1 MTTIVNDGGA
11 GDGIEGS
18 TDSHGSNGVVGL
30 NKDPTPRNAATPK
43 GNGVFGSTLVP
54 DGAGVF
60 GLHNTGGVGVAGFG
74 HPAGIGVVGI
84 SAPAGAKGGDGVLG
98 VTNSEH
104 RNGMVGRNDSTTA
117 RAAADA
123 GGNGVLGFTQVPDG
137 AGVFGIHATTGIGVA
152 GLGLIGMSG
161 GSVNGVGVMGVSAPP
176 GGKGGDGVQGITN
189 SEFRNGVY
197 GRNDSTTKR
206 NNADPAGNGVFG
218 YSRVPDGCGV
228 LGAHGAGGHGV
239 IGTGGFGMIGIG
251 SIIGVWGQAKGT
263 GWAGY
268 FTGPV
273 RIDGSAES
281 QRLAVDFAASIG
293 GTLKVTGATSIGGT
307 LNVTDAVNVTANT
320 GGTPLLLSKHTGNG
334 VAARF
339 EGDVEVTGDIRLTN
353 ADCAEDFD
361 IAGTDVIALGTVMV
375 LCGDGALAP
384 SERAYDKRVAGV
396 LSGAGSYKPGIVLD
410 QRPERGGHRLPVA
423 LVGKVFCKV
432 DADRA
437 PVEVGDLLTTSDTPG
452 HAMKA
457 TDPARAFGAVIGK
470 ALRPLGTGQD
480 LIPILVALQ

>member
-1 MTTIVNDGGA
+1 MATFVHDGGA
-11 GDGIEGS
+11 ADGIDGS
-18 TDSHGSNGVVGL
+18 TKSHDSNGVFGL
-30 NKDPTPRNAATPK
+30 NKDPTQRNAATPA

-98 VTNSEH
+98 ITNSEH

-137 AGVFGIHATTGIGVA
+137 AGVFGVHAATGIGVA
-152 GLGLIGMSG
+152 GLGLIGISG

-197 GRNDSTTKR
+197 GRNDSTTSR
-206 NNADPAGNGVFG
+206 NNGDPAGNGVFG
-218 YSRVPDGCGV
+218 YSQVPDGCGV

-251 SIIGVWGQAKGT
+251 TVIGLWGQAKGT

-273 RIDGSAES
+273 RIDGSAEMQS
-281 QRLAVDFAASIG
+281 LAVDSAA
-293 GTLKVTGATSIGGT
+293 TIGGT
-307 LNVTDAVNVTANT
+307 LNVTANT
-320 GGTPLLLSKHTGNG
+320 GATPLLLSKHTGNG
-334 VAARF
+334 IAGRF

-361 IAGTDVIALGTVMV
+361 IAGTDVVALGAVMV
-375 LCGDGALAP
+375 LCGDGGALAP
-384 SERAYDKRVAGV
+384 CERAYDKRVAGV

-410 QRPERGGHRLPVA
+410 QHPERGGHRLPVA
-423 LVGKVFCKV
+423 LVGKVFCMV
-432 DADRA
+432 DADSA
-437 PVEVGDLLTTSDTPG
+437 PIEVGDLLTTSATPG

-470 ALRPLGTGQD
+470 ALRSLGAGRA
-480 LIPILVALQ
+480 LLPILVALQ